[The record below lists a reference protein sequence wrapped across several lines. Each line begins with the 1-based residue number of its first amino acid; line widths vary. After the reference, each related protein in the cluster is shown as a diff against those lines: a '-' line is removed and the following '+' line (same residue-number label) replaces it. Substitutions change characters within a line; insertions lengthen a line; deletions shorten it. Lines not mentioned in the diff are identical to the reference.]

1 MEKTNAEGAEV
12 SPRALRVVGVTLLSD
27 MGLRYVGLVFALLL
41 GRAGWGQIDA
51 HAMEHELKGKPM
63 ALRSYSAEPVARY
76 EWVADKFVSVPGHS
90 FTLGVFTTRS
100 VKLKG
105 NMLIFEGTRGTL
117 VRDARKGLLGRTGDV
132 PMKLEIDLRN
142 APTTLSS
149 PMVETMVFFEDAA
162 KAIAGLPMPLS
173 EMLPLNTTGVV
184 AAKCDCTR
192 IFDGGQWIKLAHND
206 PQTSHPKLKFSV
218 EPKFSEEARNQKVS
232 GGVVAEIYVDNT
244 GHVGDV
250 WIGRGVGLGLDEK
263 AVAAARQYV
272 FEPAMYEGRPVG
284 TELAVEINFQI
295 F

>member
-1 MEKTNAEGAEV
+1 MVAA
-12 SPRALRVVGVTLLSD
+12 AVGVTLLSI
-27 MGLRYVGLVFALLL
+27 MGLRQVALAVVLLVA
-41 GRAGWGQIDA
+41 RAGWGQIDA

-76 EWVADKFVSVPGHS
+76 EWVGDKFVSAPGHS

-105 NMLIFEGTRGTL
+105 NVLIFEGTRGTL
-117 VRDARKGLLGRTGDV
+117 VRDAQKGILGRTGDA

-142 APTTLSS
+142 APTTLQS
-149 PMVETMVFFEDAA
+149 PILEKMLFVEDAA
-162 KAIAGLPMPLS
+162 AAIAELPMPLS
-173 EMLPLNTTGVV
+173 EMLPLNTTGAVV
-184 AAKCDCTR
+184 ARCKCAV
-192 IFDGGQWIKLAHND
+192 IFDGGQWIKLASKD
-206 PQTSHPKLKFSV
+206 PQYGYPKLKLSV
-218 EPKFSEEARNQKVS
+218 EPEFSEEARRQKVS
-232 GGVVAEIYVDNT
+232 GEVAVEIYVDST

-272 FEPAMYEGRPVG
+272 FEPAMYQGRPVG
-284 TELAVEINFQI
+284 TEFSIGIDFQI